1 MRQPGPYGDDFMRT
15 INQIMIVVDLVVS
28 NCRTSM
34 MERFTNP
41 RIGEAFDELNNASR
55 QLESLGSE
63 IVGSTGELDK
73 HFKQQIASYSYEIAK
88 FVKELLTFL
97 E

>member
-1 MRQPGPYGDDFMRT
+1 MRQPGPYGDEFMGV
-15 INQIMIVVDLVVS
+15 INQIMIAVDLVVA

-34 MERFTNP
+34 MDRIGNP
-41 RIGEAFDELNNASR
+41 RIGESFEELNDASR
-55 QLESLGSE
+55 RLESLGTQ

-73 HFKQQIASYSYEIAK
+73 QLKQQIASYSYEIAK
-88 FVKELLTFL
+88 FVKELLTYL